1 MVKIAIVYATD
12 HGNTQRMAEAV
23 AAGVKTVPNAEA
35 LLIQAEDATEDEII
49 TSNALII
56 GSPVHMSCLDWRVK
70 RFIDQVCGPLW
81 MMDRMVGK
89 VGAAFASGGGY
100 GNAGGGCEGT
110 LLAMLTNL
118 AEMGMILV
126 PMPKTTPGYPHGGLQ
141 WGAYGRSAG
150 VHMEQT
156 GVTDE
161 RLEAAHHHGAN
172 VARVTIA
179 IQGKELFAFGNQSL
193 PTGTEATQIF
203 NK

>member
-1 MVKIAIVYATD
+1 
-12 HGNTQRMAEAV
+12 
-23 AAGVKTVPNAEA
+23 
-35 LLIQAEDATEDEII
+35 
-49 TSNALII
+49 
-56 GSPVHMSCLDWRVK
+56 
-70 RFIDQVCGPLW
+70 
-81 MMDRMVGK
+81 MDRMVGK

-126 PMPKTTPGYPHGGLQ
+126 PMPKTTPGYPYGGLQ

-172 VARVTIA
+172 VARVTTA
-179 IQGKELFAFGNQSL
+179 IQGKELFASGNQSL
-193 PTGTEATQIF
+193 PPGMEPTQIF
-203 NK
+203 KK

>member
-1 MVKIAIVYATD
+1 
-12 HGNTQRMAEAV
+12 
-23 AAGVKTVPNAEA
+23 
-35 LLIQAEDATEDEII
+35 
-49 TSNALII
+49 
-56 GSPVHMSCLDWRVK
+56 
-70 RFIDQVCGPLW
+70 

-126 PMPKTTPGYPHGGLQ
+126 PMPKTTPGYPYGGLQ

-150 VHMEQT
+150 IHMEQT

-179 IQGKELFAFGNQSL
+179 VQGKELFAFGNQSL
-193 PTGTEATQIF
+193 PPGMEATQIF
-203 NK
+203 KK

>member
-1 MVKIAIVYATD
+1 MVKVAIVYATD
-12 HGNTQRMAEAV
+12 HGNTQKMAEAV
-23 AAGVKTVPNAEA
+23 ASGVQTVAGAKA
-35 LLIQAEDATEDEII
+35 LLMLAENATEEEIVACD
-49 TSNALII
+49 ALAI
-56 GSPVHMSCLDWRVK
+56 GSPVHMSSLDWRVK
-70 RFIDQVCGPLW
+70 KFIDSVCGPLW

-118 AEMGMILV
+118 AEMGMLLV
-126 PMPKTTPGYPHGGLQ
+126 PMPKTTPGYPQGGLQ

-172 VARVTIA
+172 VARVTLA
-179 IQGKELFAFGNQSL
+179 VQGKELFAFGNQSL
-193 PTGTEATQIF
+193 PPGMEVAQVF
-203 NK
+203 KN